1 MAAAAIDDLFI
12 KITSS
17 SENAETTLSNL
28 ASSLDKLAGSLTK
41 IGSGADGV
49 KALDRLKSAL
59 SGLSSING
67 LDSVSSSI
75 DKIAGS
81 LNKVNGE
88 SAASIRTMM
97 GNLGKLSSVDS
108 TTFTNVADGIS
119 QMGEAINRLDAEK
132 LRVFSEAASHLGSL
146 KTFQDMASGM
156 DKMSQ
161 SAESTSTA
169 LMVVSQRAE
178 VAASTLSQ
186 MGNTNLSSEFVID
199 GEFRDLDNLKE
210 KLEGFVNI
218 ANRVKNALNDAFKNL
233 YTVNPSIL
241 GDNQKYTD
249 EYLRLQ
255 KAIQG
260 ASNEIYKLSDR
271 AAKMNELGATD
282 DAWERLAYDIG
293 QATEKL
299 KGYYSLMSD
308 LQRTGGDVRD
318 MTPKELKQSG
328 NSLGDVARQTISL
341 AALASAIRKAS
352 NAMDGLA
359 NAGQRVLSKV
369 FTPWRVITSGMIS
382 QVGKL
387 GSAFTGLAKRVVG
400 SFTNMLS
407 SWKKIFERFR
417 FTLLRKA
424 INAIIKDLNA
434 AMLSLAN
441 FSESTG
447 VAFNKA
453 VSSVVADSKY
463 LGASLVAAFA
473 PIVDSIAPMI
483 DFLVDK
489 LVGAINIINQ
499 FFAALGGQS
508 SFVVAKKG
516 TADFASGLDKAGKS
530 AKKLKNNLLGIDEL
544 NIFQPKTDTE
554 TGSGSGSGY
563 EYAWEQLEVSNKIAD
578 FADKVKKVLADLF
591 EPLKKAWDNAGKYV
605 TDGFSHMKDRIVSL
619 FKTIGKDFLEV
630 WNQKATVKMFEN
642 ILKIIG
648 NIMKGV
654 GNLAGQFEKAWKKN
668 KTGQKI
674 LEKIRDIIAIIVE
687 HAKNVSDYF
696 VEWTKGIN
704 FTPFLESV
712 DRLLESLKPI
722 ADFFGQLFEDVM
734 KNVVLKF
741 AQWMAEV
748 GAPKI
753 LDAFASVFSQFNT
766 EKILEDLKPIEDA
779 IVNVAEALVSGFGGA
794 VETVGTEIARWTNSD
809 AFSKFTEGIA
819 NILNEIT
826 PERVEKVLGGIGLAF
841 TGIVEAVAGFISSD
855 FVQNFVSM
863 IGDFIDSLTQEDI
876 AGILTNIA
884 IAIAG
889 FKFASFVGKG
899 VSGFITFINSISTF
913 SRLASGVSGAVG
925 SAGAAASGG
934 GLMAGISSMAG
945 VIGGAAT
952 LIGGATAIVSAFG
965 ALNAIPGFK
974 DFIEGGGE
982 LLAALFKQIGITVGS
997 LVGGVGEGIF
1007 ASLPNIGDSLAKF
1020 AENLEPFFTS
1030 ISNAPV
1036 DGISRFV
1043 GGLGILMTSL
1053 TANNISNF
1061 LVGGTDLPALGKQLA
1076 DFADSS
1082 KDFFEKIA
1090 GFPEEGVNKA
1100 GKVFQSI
1107 ASIGNYDFKTGGLF
1121 QAFTGTT
1128 NIAEIGRQ
1136 LSEFAPYGKTF
1147 FDAVADYAESGIEKS
1162 KGVFQAISGIG
1173 NYDFKTGG
1181 LFQLFTGTTNIAEMG
1196 RQLAEFA
1203 PSGEEFF
1210 NKVATYSEAGIKKAP
1225 SVFSALAGIGNYD
1238 FKTGGLFQVFTG
1250 STNISEMG
1258 RQLAEFAPNGTTFF
1272 NAAANYADVGM
1283 SKAKTVFATLSAIG
1297 NYDFKTGGMFQAFT
1311 GTTNLSAIGYQLY
1324 QFGPFGLDFFTK
1336 VASYPVEGIM
1346 KSSMVF
1352 QAISKIAGFEF
1363 RSGGIFQFITGSTSL
1378 ANVGEELSTF
1388 GEKVEPFF
1396 SKMNEISDS
1405 SIAKGHKVLESLA
1418 GMSNFRE
1425 GGLLSWFA
1433 GEVSVKKLASQLELF
1448 GNAAS
1453 KYFKAVEEISQTG
1466 FYNGKKALEVL
1477 AGTDSFSLRSGGFL
1491 QGIAGEMDLKKAAQ
1505 GLSALAD
1512 PIVKFF
1518 NSATKISQDAFA
1530 KAKQMFE
1537 VFNNTSVDFKALG
1550 TGLAEYIQMLTNL
1563 GDVFVAVAKAPE
1575 YLMQSLIAL
1584 TEVIGRNAQITIR
1597 FAELF
1602 PKLSSTMTTAASAP
1616 SKMSSSLARLKSSL
1630 IEVYNTM
1637 VRLIN
1642 LTNKFKSTM
1651 NGVSSIRVS
1660 GSGIRGYATG
1670 GFPEDGLFF
1679 ANHSELVG
1687 QFSNGQTAVANNT
1700 QIIAGIESGVER
1712 AMSRALS
1719 GMGGGSQVL
1728 TVELDGREIYRSVVA
1743 QNNSTIQRTGTSP
1756 LLA

>member
-1 MAAAAIDDLFI
+1 MAATAIDDLFI

-49 KALDRLKSAL
+49 KALNRLKSAL

-108 TTFTNVADGIS
+108 TTFTNVADGIT

-199 GEFRDLDNLKE
+199 GEFRNLDNLKE

-282 DAWERLAYDIG
+282 DAWERLAYDIE

-417 FTLLRKA
+417 FTLLRRA

-447 VAFNKA
+447 AAFNKA

-554 TGSGSGSGY
+554 TGAGSGSGY

-605 TDGFSHMKDRIVSL
+605 TNGFSHMKDRIVSL

-648 NIMKGV
+648 NIMKAV
-654 GNLAGQFEKAWKKN
+654 GKLAGQFEKAWKKN
-668 KTGQKI
+668 DAGRRI
-674 LEKIRDIIAIIVE
+674 LEKIRDIMAILVE
-687 HAKNVSDYF
+687 HAKNVSDYI
-696 VEWTKGIN
+696 VKWAGQIN
-704 FTPFLESV
+704 FSPLLESF
-712 DRLLESLKPI
+712 DRLLASLKGV
-722 ADFFGQLFEDVM
+722 ADFFGRLFEDVM
-734 KNVVLKF
+734 QNVVLKF
-741 AQWMAEV
+741 AQWMIEV
-748 GAPKI
+748 GVPKI
-753 LDAFASVFSQFNT
+753 QDAFASVFSKFNGD
-766 EKILEDLKPIEDA
+766 KILEALKPLEDA
-779 IVNVAEALVSGFGGA
+779 IENVGESLVSGFAGSI
-794 VETVGTEIARWTNSD
+794 EIVGSEIARWANSD
-809 AFSKFTEGIA
+809 AFSKFTEGIS

-841 TGIVEAVAGFISSD
+841 TGIVEAIADFISSD

-863 IGDFIDSLTQEDI
+863 IGDWIDSLTAEDI

-884 IAIAG
+884 KAIAG

-899 VSGFITFINSISTF
+899 VTSFLNFFNAITTFKGFSSA
-913 SRLASGVSGAVG
+913 ASKV
-925 SAGAAASGG
+925 ASGG
-934 GLMAGISSMAG
+934 GALASISSAAGTIGGIAIAIGAAAG
-945 VIGGAAT
+945 VMT
-952 LIGGATAIVSAFG
+952 AFG

-974 DFIEGGGE
+974 EFMQGGGE
-982 LLAALFKQIGITVGS
+982 LLATMFKQLGNIVGS
-997 LVGGVGEGIF
+997 LVGGLVEGVFSGLPAVGE
-1007 ASLPNIGDSLAKF
+1007 SLAQF
-1020 AENLEPFFTS
+1020 GRNIEPFFET
-1030 ISNAPV
+1030 ISSAPV
-1036 DGISRFV
+1036 DGVSRFV
-1043 GGLGILMTSL
+1043 GALALLMGGIA
-1053 TANNISNF
+1053 ANNFSTNLFGGMDLANIGQQLSVFVDGARNF
-1061 LVGGTDLPALGKQLA
+1061 FIKVADL
-1076 DFADSS
+1076 
-1082 KDFFEKIA
+1082 
-1090 GFPEEGVNKA
+1090 PEEGLNKA
-1100 GKVFQSI
+1100 SKVFQAIS
-1107 ASIGNYDFKTGGLF
+1107 GMGQYDFKTGGLF
-1121 QAFTGTT
+1121 QAFTGHT
-1128 NIAEIGRQ
+1128 NMTSMGAQ
-1136 LSEFAPYGKTF
+1136 LASFAEFARVFFEKVAGYPEEGIAKAPKVFEAISGMGQYDFKTGGVFQFFTGHTDMNNMGVQLAAFGNLAKPF
-1147 FDAVADYAESGIEKS
+1147 FDKVAGYPDKGLEKAPVVFKAISGMGQYDFKNGGVFQLFTGHTDMISTGAQLAAFGKLAEKFFVAVANYPDAGLQKAPQVFKAISGMGQYDFKNGGLFQLFTGFTDMNYVGTQLAVFGKFAGKFFTSVSLYPDSGIEKAQ
-1162 KGVFQAISGIG
+1162 KVFQAISLMSS
-1173 NYDFKTGG
+1173 YDFKTGG
-1181 LFQLFTGTTNIAEMG
+1181 LFQI
-1196 RQLAEFA
+1196 
-1203 PSGEEFF
+1203 
-1210 NKVATYSEAGIKKAP
+1210 
-1225 SVFSALAGIGNYD
+1225 
-1238 FKTGGLFQVFTG
+1238 FTG
-1250 STNISEMG
+1250 SNDFITLGAQLLNFAGLIAPFYAKMDTISESG
-1258 RQLAEFAPNGTTFF
+1258 ITKG
-1272 NAAANYADVGM
+1272 
-1283 SKAKTVFATLSAIG
+1283 
-1297 NYDFKTGGMFQAFT
+1297 
-1311 GTTNLSAIGYQLY
+1311 
-1324 QFGPFGLDFFTK
+1324 TK
-1336 VASYPVEGIM
+1336 V
-1346 KSSMVF
+1346 
-1352 QAISKIAGFEF
+1352 
-1363 RSGGIFQFITGSTSL
+1363 L
-1378 ANVGEELSTF
+1378 
-1388 GEKVEPFF
+1388 
-1396 SKMNEISDS
+1396 S
-1405 SIAKGHKVLESLA
+1405 SISSLSD
-1418 GMSNFRE
+1418 MKE
-1425 GGLLSWFA
+1425 GGLLGWIAKGDKLTKA
-1433 GEVSVKKLASQLELF
+1433 GEQLSNFGGSAS
-1448 GNAAS
+1448 S
-1453 KYFKAVEEISQTG
+1453 YYSAVEKLSTNA
-1466 FYNGKKALEVL
+1466 FKNGRMAIEVL
-1477 AGTDSFSLRSGGFL
+1477 MGIPVATSGNFLAMLMSTDIRTTIDALYVMGTPIQTFFSAVSRIP
-1491 QGIAGEMDLKKAAQ
+1491 QE
-1505 GLSALAD
+1505 
-1512 PIVKFF
+1512 
-1518 NSATKISQDAFA
+1518 AFT
-1530 KAKQMFE
+1530 KAKQMFAIFSTAN
-1537 VFNNTSVDFKALG
+1537 VNFVQLTSGMSGFVDLLQKMGQMFVSIANT
-1550 TGLAEYIQMLTNL
+1550 
-1563 GDVFVAVAKAPE
+1563 PE
-1575 YLMQSLIAL
+1575 GFIRSLVTL
-1584 TEVIGRNAQITIR
+1584 TETITRNAQATIQ
-1597 FAELF
+1597 FAGAF
-1602 PKLSSTMTTAASAP
+1602 PRLSSAINTASTAP
-1616 SKMSSSLARLKSSL
+1616 TKMSSSLARLKSSL